1 MIYLQKREGY
11 EVIRL
16 IERGSLCQASLDYA
30 EGISLYDWVKR
41 NPMIEKTLL
50 YRWIEELLNQLVL
63 FHRQK
68 GAPNYGK
75 LNPYQVIIIS
85 KNSVALLARKAKE
98 NTRTL
103 EKYFTPQDKSQDID
117 IYCFGKMIQFIM
129 AHIECEPHL
138 SKLEEYKLQRIV
150 KKCLETNL
158 KSQYR
163 GIHEVQLDFT
173 EKRRIKIDRKKGLV
187 VSVLL
192 IFLGAMGVIRGS
204 ATSNQTLQESKKQ
217 IKTKEN
223 EVMSQERTI
232 VETDDIGKKK
242 EQQELF
248 LQLGMNSFLEQEN
261 YEQCISCMN
270 HADIKNPK
278 VIYYLKLAEFM
289 TGDKTNTDWGKLKS
303 ELGQELQQ
311 EMQLETREMLAF
323 LRICFASERQDE
335 AKAFFETL
343 TDSDLEKGKMDLSEN
358 LQREWGEY
366 CGKIY
371 EMKGEWKQA
380 LLIYEALYEKSQ
392 ISVEKMGEYQKRI
405 TEMNIKYLEE
415 IWQDSGLLEEKKVS
429 EIGQI
434 LARNPYIMKEE
445 IFQNFV
451 KEKKIH
457 IEEGKIWVE
466 KVGTTP

>member
-30 EGISLYDWVKR
+30 EGVSLYDWVKK
-41 NPMIEKTLL
+41 NPMIDKSLL
-50 YRWIEELLNQLVL
+50 YRWLEELLNQLVL

-68 GAPNYGK
+68 GSPDYGR

-85 KNSVALLARKAKE
+85 KNRVALLARKAKE

-103 EKYFTPQDKSQDID
+103 EKYFTPQDKSQNID
-117 IYCFGKMIQFIM
+117 IYCFGKIIQFVM
-129 AHIECEPHL
+129 AHTECEPRL

-150 KKCLETNL
+150 KKCLETNP
-158 KSQYR
+158 KCQYR

-173 EKRRIKIDRKKGLV
+173 EKRKIKIDRKKGLV

-192 IFLGAMGVIRGS
+192 IFLGGIGVIRGS
-204 ATSNQTLQESKKQ
+204 ATSNQMLQESKNQ
-217 IKTKEN
+217 IKPKET
-223 EVMSQERTI
+223 EVRSQEKMI
-232 VETDDIGKKK
+232 VETDEGKKR
-242 EQQELF
+242 EQQDLF
-248 LQLGMNSFLEQEN
+248 LQLGMDSFLEQEN

-270 HADIKNPK
+270 HADIQNPR

-289 TGDKTNTDWGKLKS
+289 KGDKTNTDWANLKS
-303 ELGQELQQ
+303 ELEQELR
-311 EMQLETREMLAF
+311 EEIQLEMKEMLAF
-323 LRICFASERQDE
+323 LRICFASERQEE
-335 AKAFFETL
+335 AKDFFETL
-343 TDSDLEKGKMDLSEN
+343 KDSDLEKEKMGLSEN
-358 LQREWGEY
+358 LQREWEEY
-366 CGKIY
+366 CAKIY

-392 ISVEKMGEYQKRI
+392 ISVEKTGEYQKGI

-415 IWQDSGLLEEKKVS
+415 IWQDSGVLEEKKVG

-434 LARNPYIMKEE
+434 IARNPYIMKEE

-451 KEKKIH
+451 NEKKIH